1 MYFEWRDT
9 ENQQLNRLP
18 NIRAC
23 MGKKTIILL
32 IIIIIIIII
41 IIALS
46 FFFNGL
52 SSSNLDYRG
61 HEKKNEKKKKIHAHT
76 VYIKH
81 NAKVGGV
88 VSKFLLTGI
97 MVYSPY
103 CGRLFYATM
112 QKLATIRGFSIQCK
126 TVIVSLTF
134 FMINNYFHIPFF
146 GLSWIC

>member
-23 MGKKTIILL
+23 MGEKTIILL
-32 IIIIIIIII
+32 IIIIIIII

-88 VSKFLLTGI
+88 VSKFLFNRNNG
-97 MVYSPY
+97 
-103 CGRLFYATM
+103 LFPILWKVILCNNAKACYNSRF
-112 QKLATIRGFSIQCK
+112 LH
-126 TVIVSLTF
+126 TV
-134 FMINNYFHIPFF
+134 
-146 GLSWIC
+146 